1 MKRKTI
7 LSVLCLGLCGLTA
20 AAQTLPDPT
29 LEERLRLHVETLTAD
44 SLLGREG
51 GSETARQAAAY
62 IERAFEEIG
71 LQPGS
76 ARKDGDHSFV
86 QRFERHNTRYAN
98 IVGFLPGNDPRL
110 RNEYIILGAH
120 YDHLG
125 FRVKGQDTVIYHGAD
140 DNASGT
146 AVLIET
152 ARRLKEREHELKR
165 TVLLVAFDGEEE
177 GLYGSEAMVENMA
190 ADNVKFMASIDMVG
204 WLRGAET
211 LQIKGVGT
219 LRDGEA
225 LFEAI
230 PHEGLT
236 LRTRRSPNETFT
248 ASDHNAFTARDIP
261 AVLLTTGSKSPYH
274 RPEDTAEK
282 LDYAGMAAITAYTTE
297 MAVELATCPEIAPRP
312 LRKLRRERFNG
323 GITAGI
329 GSSALV
335 IPRSALNGRERFSW
349 NAGLTGLYNI
359 NDHFT
364 LRADL
369 LYHHRTFRFPEA
381 DPATGNLIVS
391 PGFRKL
397 EMSSLTVPV
406 AFLLTSDLWGTLDG
420 YLYLGLGGYYSYT
433 FGSRINGVDT
443 AFNPHAGGIDFQFGW
458 QFGHLGIG
466 CTVLGELSR
475 LFPKGTMAMRGTSTY
490 FTVTYLF

>member
-261 AVLLTTGSKSPYH
+261 AVLLTTGSKSLRGRSANCAGSASTAVS
-274 RPEDTAEK
+274 RPAS
-282 LDYAGMAAITAYTTE
+282 
-297 MAVELATCPEIAPRP
+297 APRRWSFP
-312 LRKLRRERFNG
+312 TAPS
-323 GITAGI
+323 TAG
-329 GSSALV
+329 SASRGMRASRDSTTSTTTS
-335 IPRSALNGRERFSW
+335 PCGPTCSTTTAPSASPKPIRR
-349 NAGLTGLYNI
+349 
-359 NDHFT
+359 
-364 LRADL
+364 
-369 LYHHRTFRFPEA
+369 
-381 DPATGNLIVS
+381 PAT
-391 PGFRKL
+391 
-397 EMSSLTVPV
+397 
-406 AFLLTSDLWGTLDG
+406 
-420 YLYLGLGGYYSYT
+420 
-433 FGSRINGVDT
+433 
-443 AFNPHAGGIDFQFGW
+443 
-458 QFGHLGIG
+458 
-466 CTVLGELSR
+466 
-475 LFPKGTMAMRGTSTY
+475 
-490 FTVTYLF
+490 